1 MSSARMPSQRLHA
14 ALLAAPAFAILA
26 VLFAVPMLLLFVVS
40 FWRVRNFALTP
51 DMSLAAYA
59 RVFDTYGDVLVSTM
73 INGGLTALICVGLGF
88 LFAYAARFR
97 AGRWGDALILVAI
110 VTLFGGYLVKIYA
123 WKAILSTDGFVNAIL
138 VASGLSAEPLDTLL
152 YNRGAVIVAL
162 VHFLLPF
169 AILPVYGQLRNV
181 NDIQIEAAHDLGA
194 SGHQT
199 LMRVIVPQC
208 RTGLFAA
215 FAISFLYAAGDYI
228 TPRFLGG
235 GSGSMIGQFIAQE
248 FSTRFNWPAGAAMS
262 FVLMAASLLVLGL
275 VGALFV
281 RRRPS

>member
-1 MSSARMPSQRLHA
+1 MSDASAPQRSTGG

-26 VLFAVPMLLLFVVS
+26 VLFIVPMILLFVVS

-51 DMSLAAYA
+51 DMSLDAYT
-59 RVFDTYGDVLVSTM
+59 RVFVTYGDVLVSTM
-73 INGGLTALICVGLGF
+73 ANGSVTALICVGLGF

-110 VTLFGGYLVKIYA
+110 ITLFGGYLVKIYA
-123 WKAILSTDGFVNAIL
+123 WKAILSTDGFLNAIL
-138 VASGLSAEPLDTLL
+138 VATGVSAEPLDTLL

-169 AILPVYGQLRNV
+169 AILPIYGQLRSV

-194 SGHQT
+194 SGRQT
-199 LMRVIVPQC
+199 LIRVIIPQC
-208 RTGLFAA
+208 RIGLFAA

-235 GSGSMIGQFIAQE
+235 GSGTMIGQFIAQE

-275 VGALFV
+275 VGILFV
-281 RRRPS
+281 RRKPS